1 MTDKEKAII
10 MAYTGVAMLT
20 GEKIGI
26 FYEYVGGLL
35 GRSIFTHELADANV
49 WELIK
54 EKSKGDFISLC
65 EEDNRLQKEGWI
77 PIKTRDLTDKE
88 KHELYDA
95 FDINILELT
104 PRESWTY
111 CCRLPEEDQ
120 EVLVT
125 TNLWEN
131 VTITTFHADED
142 GVYFEDYEDRDDLLA
157 WMPLPK
163 PYKTEGGTT

>member
-1 MTDKEKAII
+1 MRLIDADALINEVDAWGSNDYDKHDFIEAINNAPTITDRSLEIAQKSVE
-10 MAYTGVAMLT
+10 
-20 GEKIGI
+20 
-26 FYEYVGGLL
+26 L
-35 GRSIFTHELADANV
+35 GRKVGQLEGKLERTEELA
-49 WELIK
+49 
-54 EKSKGDFISLC
+54 
-65 EEDNRLQKEGWI
+65 KEGWI
-77 PIKTRDLTDKE
+77 PIKTRDLTDEE

-104 PRESWTY
+104 PREAWTY
-111 CCRLPEEDQ
+111 CCKLPEEDQ
-120 EVLVT
+120 DVLVT
-125 TNLWEN
+125 TNLWEE